1 MGTQFVRTMTTIVAF
16 YHPLFRSPLSFL
28 CYLTRGKK
36 EKLYRDIRAKS
47 ASSKQ
52 IPPTGGI
59 SIHIESTNAPPK
71 SNLFLPKLSQSALS
85 EFDSPPCGKSLLF
98 CAPPPS
104 PPDISTLAFFHQ
116 RGGGKLYLP
125 SPGFPFRRRKKK
137 NHPLFFLAL
146 YVYYRGSQKD
156 TESDNGQLFNL
167 SNYKIWC
174 DLNYFNW
181 SNGVC
186 GSSRR

>member
-98 CAPPPS
+98 CAPPLPPGYIHSGLFPS
-104 PPDISTLAFFHQ
+104 A
-116 RGGGKLYLP
+116 
-125 SPGFPFRRRKKK
+125 RRRKIIFALSRFPLPEEEEKK
-137 NHPLFFLAL
+137 PSSLFFSPLRIL
-146 YVYYRGSQKD
+146 QGEPKRYGK
-156 TESDNGQLFNL
+156 
-167 SNYKIWC
+167 
-174 DLNYFNW
+174 
-181 SNGVC
+181 
-186 GSSRR
+186 